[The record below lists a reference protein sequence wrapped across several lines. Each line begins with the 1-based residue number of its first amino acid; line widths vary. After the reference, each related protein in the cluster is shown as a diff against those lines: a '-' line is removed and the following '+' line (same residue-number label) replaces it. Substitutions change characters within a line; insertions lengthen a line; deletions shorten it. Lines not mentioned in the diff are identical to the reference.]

1 MLQLYLPKMAYSK
14 GSEVPETVKADA
26 YVSYMTHN
34 QMAIRNEPRPLFS
47 DVLNACLE
55 MLTSLITIHIKIHI
69 HLYSEF
75 NSQISIPINAKT
87 NSVNEK
93 DKRLS
98 HNWSYI

>member
-1 MLQLYLPKMAYSK
+1 MYSK
-14 GSEVPETVKADA
+14 GLEVPETVKADA

-34 QMAIRNEPRPLFS
+34 QMAMRNEPRTLLFRC
-47 DVLNACLE
+47 LKCMPQNAH
-55 MLTSLITIHIKIHI
+55 ITHHIKIHI

-75 NSQISIPINAKT
+75 NSRISIPINAKT

-98 HNWSYI
+98 PNWSYI